1 MSRLFPPEYDYIMAD
16 PGGGGGGG
24 GGVNGMASN
33 HIAKSKFVRT
43 FNYGHTKLLKCALL
57 DIQYMIHMIHI
68 REDVHTLINHL
79 GNI

>member
-1 MSRLFPPEYDYIMAD
+1 MFLSVGITSIVLSRLFPPEYDYIMAD
-16 PGGGGGGG
+16 PGG

-57 DIQYMIHMIHI
+57 DIHDTHVYTYVKMYTH
-68 REDVHTLINHL
+68 
-79 GNI
+79 